1 MATQPRS
8 LLHQCISSIAAT
20 FQSLPEN
27 MRLHFL
33 KQTYNRR
40 RYRELC
46 ILWSGHIMLIDLM
59 IEEFSGI
66 EHEILKLKHSMDMLN
81 AITPEELF
89 N

>member
-1 MATQPRS
+1 
-8 LLHQCISSIAAT
+8 
-20 FQSLPEN
+20 
-27 MRLHFL
+27 
-33 KQTYNRR
+33 
-40 RYRELC
+40 
-46 ILWSGHIMLIDLM
+46 MLIDLM